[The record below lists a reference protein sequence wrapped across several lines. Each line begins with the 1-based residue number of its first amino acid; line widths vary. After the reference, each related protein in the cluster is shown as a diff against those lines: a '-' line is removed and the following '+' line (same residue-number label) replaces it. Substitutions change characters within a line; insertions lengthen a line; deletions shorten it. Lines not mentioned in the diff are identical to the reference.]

1 MSRGGPDFDE
11 LVGDGLA
18 AEERERLE
26 RVHALLVAAG
36 PPRELPPSLASP
48 PAPPQASVIPFPRRY
63 RAAAAGVA
71 AALAVALLGA
81 GYVIGRGT
89 TPEEAF
95 PVPTTP
101 EEAFTV
107 SMTGA
112 GGARAELVVFAKD
125 AAGNWP
131 MELSVTGL
139 EPLPAGK
146 VYELWLTKK
155 GELADSCGTFSVSA
169 AETEVPLNAPYVL
182 REYDGWVVV
191 EHGSTAPVL
200 STANV

>member
-1 MSRGGPDFDE
+1 MSRGGPDFSE
-11 LVGDGLA
+11 LVGDGLPA
-18 AEERERLE
+18 DERERLE

-36 PPRELPPSLASP
+36 PPPELPPRLATP

-95 PVPTTP
+95 TIP
-101 EEAFTV
+101 
-107 SMTGA
+107 MTGA
-112 GGARAELVVFAKD
+112 GGASAELVVFAKD

-139 EPLPAGK
+139 EPLPAGDA
-146 VYELWLTKK
+146 YELWLTKN
-155 GELADSCGTFSVSA
+155 GELADSCGTFNVST
-169 AETEVPLNAPYVL
+169 AETEVRLNAPYRL
-182 REYDGWVVV
+182 LDYDGWVVV
-191 EHGSTAPVL
+191 EHGSTAAVL
-200 STANV
+200 RTTDV